1 MQKIKK
7 NSVKKH
13 VIVLY
18 LLLTPGL
25 IALYAGGASAKAAS
39 FGDITGKDWL
49 LSEVKTAGGSIKMDR
64 QKLAEDNMAGVYS
77 IRFDGERA
85 MAMGM
90 GAPNRYTAPFIAG
103 EGFSL
108 RMGPAAATLMMGI
121 KEPEGLNEREY
132 FAYLETVTNW
142 ALKGGTL
149 ELSCKDSSG
158 GSAVLVFN

>member
-1 MQKIKK
+1 MQKSKK
-7 NSVKKH
+7 NSVKKY
-13 VIVLY
+13 VIILY
-18 LLLTPGL
+18 LLLAPGL

-64 QKLAEDNMAGVYS
+64 RKLAEDDMAGVYS
-77 IRFDGERA
+77 IRFDGER
-85 MAMGM
+85 AMGM

-108 RMGPAAATLMMGI
+108 RIGPAAATLMMGI
-121 KEPEGLNEREY
+121 KDPEGLSEREY
-132 FAYLETVTNW
+132 FAYLETVTGW
-142 ALKGGTL
+142 ALKGGML
-149 ELSCKDSSG
+149 ELSCKTPSG